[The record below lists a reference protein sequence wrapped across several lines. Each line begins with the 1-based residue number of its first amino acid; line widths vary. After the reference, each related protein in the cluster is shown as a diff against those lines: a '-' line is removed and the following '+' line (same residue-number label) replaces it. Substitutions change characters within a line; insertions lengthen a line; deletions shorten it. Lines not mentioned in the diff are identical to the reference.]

1 MKEHVDNLLQ
11 DDQLIYI
18 SCESTERIYE
28 MNKQERD
35 LCLVVTSLQ
44 EEPNS
49 EIILHAAVAAEDVAQ
64 QIAVDNTDTDVLVFT
79 SASLINYQC

>member
-18 SCESTERIYE
+18 SCESTERIFE
-28 MNKQERD
+28 INKQERD

-49 EIILHAAVAAEDVAQ
+49 EIILHAVVAAEDVAQ
-64 QIAVDNTDTDVLVFT
+64 QIVVDNTDTDVLVFT